1 MCLNQLTI
9 QIRGRRQMPG
19 YPSECCPCLL
29 QKKAVFR
36 ISGPVDCG
44 RDSPVE
50 KARREYGAAFAHP
63 FNDELSGGVPR
74 QISDLLS
81 NQGDKWCTQFGL
93 SPCKTDR
100 MLRQLRLLFVT
111 LARFFRSR
119 MDLILENVA
128 LRQQLAVLRRRS
140 EEHTSEL

>member
-1 MCLNQLTI
+1 MRTSSYLRIGKLQG
-9 QIRGRRQMPG
+9 GRRRG
-19 YPSECCPCLL
+19 ARCIASFSATLRSCKRSGRSACLACAH
-29 QKKAVFR
+29 QSK
-36 ISGPVDCG
+36 ISFP
-44 RDSPVE
+44 
-50 KARREYGAAFAHP
+50 
-63 FNDELSGGVPR
+63 VPR

-119 MDLILENVA
+119 RDLILENVA